1 MLLGDIFSH
10 PIIFENQQDFQCPWL
25 SPGSGHSFTQPAVAV
40 PADLN
45 LAPVPED
52 RHPAV
57 LAVGVDARDPLDVAE
72 AGAAVEW
79 ADYVNSW
86 KPAAAPGR
94 STG

>member
-1 MLLGDIFSH
+1 M
-10 PIIFENQQDFQCPWL
+10 
-25 SPGSGHSFTQPAVAV
+25 
-40 PADLN
+40 
-45 LAPVPED
+45 
-52 RHPAV
+52 
-57 LAVGVDARDPLDVAE
+57 VDARDPLDVAE